1 MTGVNL
7 SAAVSDSVRIKKDGL
22 YLSISPITAA
32 HQGRYACLVKD
43 TNMDIVRTYNITV
56 IGEKHAV
63 LCVFSLFMC
72 FAKCDTLCESAT
84 SMWCNK
90 TLVCVFLQ
98 PLSSMILMLPKA
110 PPFSCPAI
118 SLIPAKSWPMHG
130 GTKRQAL
137 ARRHCYISVKSPWMN
152 WNECSKF
159 TLWTRTSQSN
169 SQMCLW
175 TILELTDVNHLRGKS
190 WALYELQLKVN

>member
-7 SAAVSDSVRIKKDGL
+7 SAAVSDSVHIKRDGL

-32 HQGRYACLVKD
+32 HQGHYACLVKD
-43 TNMDIVRTYNITV
+43 INMDIVRTYDIAV

-63 LCVFSLFMC
+63 SCIFHCSCALQNV
-72 FAKCDTLCESAT
+72 CEGAT

-90 TLVCVFLQ
+90 TLVCVFWQ
-98 PLSSMILMLPKA
+98 PLSPMTLTLPKA
-110 PPFSCPAI
+110 PPFTCPAI
-118 SLIPAKSWPMHG
+118 SLIPAKSWPMRC

-137 ARRHCYISVKSPWMN
+137 ARRHCYISAKSPWMN

-159 TLWTRTSQSN
+159 TLWRRTSQSN
-169 SQMCLW
+169 SQMCSW
-175 TILELTDVNHLRGKS
+175 RILELIDVNHLRGRS
-190 WALYELQLKVN
+190 